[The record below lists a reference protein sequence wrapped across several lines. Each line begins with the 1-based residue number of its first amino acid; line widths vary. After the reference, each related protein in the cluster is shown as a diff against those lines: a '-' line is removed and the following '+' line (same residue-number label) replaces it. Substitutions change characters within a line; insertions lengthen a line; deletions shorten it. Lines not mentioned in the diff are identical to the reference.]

1 MEIEREIITELI
13 KWKDSSSRRPLV
25 IQGARQIG
33 KTWVMKHFGKRC
45 FENVAYFNFDSN
57 EELSQEFER
66 TKQPQRL
73 LKALALYTDVP
84 ITPEKTLIIF
94 DEIQE
99 CPNALNSLKY
109 FCEDAPEYHIISA
122 GSLLGVAIH
131 HHKGFPVGKVDFLKM
146 YPISFREY
154 LNAVY
159 PEAYSYINE
168 IDSIGPLPGII
179 EGKMWMAYRNY
190 QICGGMPRA
199 VVASIENLGLEKI
212 KSEQREI
219 LTSYYLDF
227 TKHAPTKDFPK
238 ISAIWQSLP
247 SQLAK
252 ENRKFIYK
260 VVKEGARAR
269 EYEDALGWL
278 REAALVYQIFCISNP
293 GLPLSAFDDLNAF
306 KIYMLDIGLLRELA
320 DLPPSIFTSDTPN
333 YIEFKGALTENT
345 VLQNLLP
352 SLGNLPRYWV
362 SNGIAEVDFIMQDE
376 LEIIPI
382 EVKSSTNISSKS
394 LSVYI
399 KKYSPK
405 LAIVLSAQEFS
416 IRKNIDGTTILY
428 IPLPMAGWIPKI
440 IELTKK

>member
-1 MEIEREIITELI
+1 M
-13 KWKDSSSRRPLV
+13 
-25 IQGARQIG
+25 
-33 KTWVMKHFGKRC
+33 
-45 FENVAYFNFDSN
+45 
-57 EELSQEFER
+57 
-66 TKQPQRL
+66 
-73 LKALALYTDVP
+73 
-84 ITPEKTLIIF
+84 
-94 DEIQE
+94 
-99 CPNALNSLKY
+99 
-109 FCEDAPEYHIISA
+109 
-122 GSLLGVAIH
+122 
-131 HHKGFPVGKVDFLKM
+131 
-146 YPISFREY
+146 
-154 LNAVY
+154 
-159 PEAYSYINE
+159 
-168 IDSIGPLPGII
+168 
-179 EGKMWMAYRNY
+179 
-190 QICGGMPRA
+190 
-199 VVASIENLGLEKI
+199 
-212 KSEQREI
+212 
-219 LTSYYLDF
+219 
-227 TKHAPTKDFPK
+227 
-238 ISAIWQSLP
+238 
-247 SQLAK
+247 
-252 ENRKFIYK
+252 
-260 VVKEGARAR
+260 KEGARAR

-278 REAALVYQIFCISNP
+278 REAALVYQIFCISKP